1 MAPTVSAR
9 SAEPGKPTV
18 ESPGPSLPAL
28 MAMATSGFAASTES
42 TIQSIRAVPS
52 TSFPTPKLMLST
64 SGIFR
69 AFAKRI
75 A

>member
-9 SAEPGKPTV
+9 SAEPGNPSV
-18 ESPGPSLPAL
+18 ERPGPSLPAL
-28 MAMATSGFAASTES
+28 MAMTTSGLAASTES
-42 TIQSIRAVPS
+42 TIASIRAVPS

-64 SGIFR
+64 SGRFR
-69 AFAKRI
+69 DFANRM